1 MFRWLGLSTPLLWGV
16 MMALLSVIPVLGS
29 FVIWGLMANR
39 GRRIRIGSINRCWR
53 SGLALSGANHALDV
67 VGPFGGEVREN
78 ASISARLRL
87 FPASGALA

>member
-1 MFRWLGLSTPLLWGV
+1 MFRWLGMSTPLLWGV

-39 GRRIRIGSINRCWR
+39 GSRIRIGSVNRCWR
-53 SGLALSGANHALDV
+53 SELALFGANHTLDV

-78 ASISARLRL
+78 ASISARLHL
-87 FPASGALA
+87 FSASGALA